1 MGALSSTLIAF
12 PSSLKPHSQPSTL
25 VVASRDIG
33 ARAIR
38 QSSAKGVG
46 ESLKQ
51 FADTSV
57 PYLRQVAAH
66 GLGIKPSE
74 VSKNT
79 TAGAMASIVVDAS
92 LAGEVAGIPSLARGV
107 REANEKI
114 ILEWSS
120 KLI

>member
-1 MGALSSTLIAF
+1 MSPVEALEPAQYGNHLPKASVSRSS
-12 PSSLKPHSQPSTL
+12 SSQTQ
-25 VVASRDIG
+25 V
-33 ARAIR
+33 
-38 QSSAKGVG
+38 
-46 ESLKQ
+46 SL
-51 FADTSV
+51 TSG
-57 PYLRQVAAH
+57 PRQVAAH

-114 ILEWSS
+114 ILDWSS
-120 KLI
+120 KLILRQAAKMPRDSNIP